1 MRRERMLGRVAFFFS
16 KYRDSGAL
24 HWREMTSRSLRMFN
38 AHQQARYDITLQ
50 ALGNIRGKTVVDLGC
65 GDGALT
71 SLLVRGGGGVTGVDN
86 ETEGLELAKENFL
99 SDGLAATFVQG
110 SVEQCP
116 LPDGMADAVVSCDVI
131 EHLDH
136 PDRHVAEI
144 SRVLKPGG
152 VAVITTPYRICET
165 PAPFHIHEFTP
176 CELRSLA
183 EPYFIDIRIRET
195 HHMFWNA
202 FFNYRPRLLRR
213 IHLGRIFINMMTLW
227 FRCNPFLED
236 ATHRK
241 KRDYFTQITLRGVKK

>member
-1 MRRERMLGRVAFFFS
+1 MLGRVAFFFS

-38 AHQQARYDITLQ
+38 AHQQARYDIALQ

-71 SLLVRGGGGVTGVDN
+71 SLLVRGGASVTGVDN
-86 ETEGLELAKENFL
+86 ESKGLELARENFL
-99 SDGLAATFVQG
+99 RVGLAATFVHG

-116 LPDGMADAVVSCDVI
+116 LHDGCADAVVSCDVI

-144 SRVLKPGG
+144 SRILKPGG
-152 VAVITTPYRICET
+152 IAVITTPYRICET
-165 PAPFHIHEFTP
+165 PAPFHAHEFTP

-183 EPYFIDIRIRET
+183 EPYFHDISIRET

-202 FFNYRPRLLRR
+202 FFNYRPKILRR

-227 FRCNPFLED
+227 FRRNPFLED

-241 KRDYFTQITLRGVKK
+241 KRDYFTQITLRGMKK